1 MANTK
6 AIGVAYSD
14 QALVNGSVDN
24 SPIGANTP
32 NTGAFTT
39 LSANS
44 FTTSGT
50 TPNYFAGNVVV
61 ETNSSLAALRVTQ
74 VGSGDALLI
83 EDSGNPDS
91 TPFVINNVGNVGIGL
106 SAIPAGYKLELA
118 PDAAGTTLR
127 LRGGSGGSSLTQF
140 TDAAASAQWGTLTAS
155 ASSIGLA
162 HNAVLAFTT
171 NTVERLRILAS
182 GVISLGATTGA
193 ESLRVTPVTSAV
205 NCLEVTGAITTAAP
219 SLIATGSDTNIDI
232 KLTPKGT
239 GVVQY
244 GTYTA
249 GAVAQAGYITIK
261 DAGGTTR
268 RLLVG

>member
-39 LSANS
+39 LSADS

-74 VGSGDALLI
+74 TGSGNALLI

-91 TPFVINNVGNVGIGL
+91 TPFVVDADGNVGIGL
-106 SAIPAGYKLELA
+106 ATLSGGYKLEIA
-118 PDAAGTTLR
+118 PPASGAALR
-127 LRGGSGGSSLTQF
+127 LRGGSGGVSAIQF
-140 TDAAASAQWGTLTAS
+140 TDSALSAQWGVLNAS
-155 ASSIGLA
+155 AANISLA
-162 HNAVLAFTT
+162 HNAILAFTT
-171 NTVERLRILAS
+171 NTVERFRIAS
-182 GVISLGATTGA
+182 TGIISLGATAGS
-193 ESLRVTPVTSAV
+193 ESLRVTPVASAV
-205 NCLEVTGAITTAAP
+205 NYLTVQGAITTASP
-219 SLIATGSDTNIDI
+219 SITAAGSDTNIDLRI
-232 KLTPKGT
+232 ITTGT
-239 GVVQY
+239 GVLSF

-249 GAVAQAGYITIK
+249 GVVAQAGYITIK
-261 DAGGTTR
+261 DAGGATR

>member
-91 TPFVINNVGNVGIGL
+91 TPVVIDN
-106 SAIPAGYKLELA
+106 AGYFVV
-118 PDAAGTTLR
+118 GHTGR
-127 LRGGSGGSSLTQF
+127 LT
-140 TDAAASAQWGTLTAS
+140 
-155 ASSIGLA
+155 
-162 HNAVLAFTT
+162 TT
-171 NTVERLRILAS
+171 NTGQIQSVVAAAGNAFNAIRFSSTTSGAEFNFAKSDSDTIGTNTVVAS
-182 GVISLGATTGA
+182 GDTIGNMSFSGADGTNYIRAAQIFAAVDG
-193 ESLRVTPVTSAV
+193 TP
-205 NCLEVTGAITTAAP
+205 G
-219 SLIATGSDTNIDI
+219 TNDM
-232 KLTPKGT
+232 PG
-239 GVVQY
+239 
-244 GTYTA
+244 
-249 GAVAQAGYITIK
+249 
-261 DAGGTTR
+261 
-268 RLLVG
+268 RLVLSN